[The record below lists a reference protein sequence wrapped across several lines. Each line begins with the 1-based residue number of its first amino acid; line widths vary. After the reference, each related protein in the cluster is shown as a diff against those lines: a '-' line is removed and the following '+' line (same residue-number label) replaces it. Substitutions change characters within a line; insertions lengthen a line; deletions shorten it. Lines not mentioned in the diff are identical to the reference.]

1 MPRFR
6 PPVTDIPPSFFH
18 PPGDRHPVLA
28 PFEHHILRLRCPRF
42 PVRSGRSPS
51 RVGGPRLHPGRW
63 PPHHHPRAG
72 CSCLRRRGPL
82 GSALL
87 LSRTQA
93 APRQR
98 PSARRQRLSR
108 TQQLPLCQPPR
119 RLFSRRSPVRT
130 AQRPL
135 QVAHSPFHFR
145 QRPMQPRHRRSRP
158 RQRRVSIGKCPS
170 HFRHSR
176 LTSVQRPSRSAHRPS
191 RTRQRASRTRQR
203 PSHFRQRRSQPRQL
217 PLFPFHP
224 FMQKK

>member
-18 PPGDRHPVLA
+18 LPVVLLPVMA
-28 PFEHHILRLRCPRF
+28 PFQHPIRPPACPKCPAR
-42 PVRSGRSPS
+42 RGRSPS
-51 RVGGPRLHPGRW
+51 RGGGPRLHPGRW

-72 CSCLRRRGPL
+72 CSCRRRRGPVP
-82 GSALL
+82 SALL
-87 LSRTQA
+87 LGRTQA

-98 PSARRQRLSR
+98 PSARRQRLLR

-145 QRPMQPRHRRSRP
+145 QWPLQPRHRRSRS
-158 RQRRVSIGKCPS
+158 RHRRMSIGKCPS

-176 LTSVQRPSRSAHRPS
+176 LTSVQRPSRSAHWPSRTRQCPS
-191 RTRQRASRTRQR
+191 RTRQRPA
-203 PSHFRQRRSQPRQL
+203 QPRQL

-224 FMQKK
+224 SMQKK